1 MPSVLF
7 MTPALA
13 ASIYLENGKKKS
25 SGVTAILATSLLR
38 REALRQRLDGLGA
51 ASRAVNQD
59 FVLCHNDLHC
69 FNVTQKQGAL
79 YLVDWD
85 NAQIAPKELD
95 FVKLA
100 HWSRL
105 GADGR
110 FEPDSAIFASFCAGY
125 GVAAGATTSSPIFK
139 LAELV
144 WLFRVLEF
152 ALAMNGPPNPPFWP
166 PQRYAALLR
175 ERLAD
180 I

>member
-7 MTPALA
+7 MNAGA
-13 ASIYLENGKKKS
+13 GGIDIFREWQEE
-25 SGVTAILATSLLR
+25 VIR
-38 REALRQRLDGLGA
+38 RNRNTGYIVAPEGGLRQRLDGLGA

-166 PQRYAALLR
+166 LQRYAGLLR